1 MFEELDNLLLVHV
14 FVSHRIDHLLGKDLI
29 ENLTVLRFSNLV
41 FEPLW
46 SRTYIRNVQV
56 HFKAHFDICFTIC
69 IYIDRVVM
77 CGNFYR
83 LFFLKKQQLKYK
95 GGELMLWHCSYHYS
109 MMQNI
114 HGIIDIMFNT
124 CLCMI
129 DSSLG
134 LFNLYNGLSTGFVY
148 LHNCLFSLFSFS
160 LLKIYSYFDIVNFV
174 IHSHMPLQVLRKL
187 WDNS

>member
-95 GGELMLWHCSYHYS
+95 GGELMLWHCSYYS
-109 MMQNI
+109 SIMQNI
-114 HGIIDIMFNT
+114 HSIINIMFNT
-124 CLCMI
+124 E
-129 DSSLG
+129 SL
-134 LFNLYNGLSTGFVY
+134 
-148 LHNCLFSLFSFS
+148 H
-160 LLKIYSYFDIVNFV
+160 D
-174 IHSHMPLQVLRKL
+174 
-187 WDNS
+187 

>member
-1 MFEELDNLLLVHV
+1 MCRYT
-14 FVSHRIDHLLGKDLI
+14 SRLI
-29 ENLTVLRFSNLV
+29 STNALPF
-41 FEPLW
+41 
-46 SRTYIRNVQV
+46 
-56 HFKAHFDICFTIC
+56 C

-124 CLCMI
+124 GLCMI

-187 WDNS
+187 WDNP